1 MKPILIPGGF
11 HSDQRGCV
19 TYNNDINFYGIK
31 RIYTI
36 ENNNINFK
44 RGWQGHK
51 IEQRWFV
58 VMKGSFEIEV
68 LDIKY
73 FEENIFEMLPIKYLL
88 KSEKMDL
95 LHVPPGY
102 VTSIRCLEIDSKL
115 LLMSDFL
122 TGEVDDEIR
131 YPL

>member
-1 MKPILIPGGF
+1 MKPILIPGGI
-11 HSDQRGCV
+11 HLDERGCI
-19 TYNNDINFYGIK
+19 TYNNDINLSGIK

-36 ENNNINFK
+36 ENKDTSFI

-58 VMKGSFEIEV
+58 TMKGSFEIEV
-68 LDIKY
+68 LDIKF
-73 FEENIFEMLPIKYLL
+73 FEENTLEMLPKKYLL

-122 TGEVDDEIR
+122 IGEVDDEIR